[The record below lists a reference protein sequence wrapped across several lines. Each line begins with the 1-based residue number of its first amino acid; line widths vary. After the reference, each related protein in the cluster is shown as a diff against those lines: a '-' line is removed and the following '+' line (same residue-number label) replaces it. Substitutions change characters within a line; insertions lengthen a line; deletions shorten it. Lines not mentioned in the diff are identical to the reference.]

1 MDYKIGRDNFALTI
15 FMPVDCKN
23 GCSFCT
29 SKKDYQINKPN
40 LTRVFDAISEIG
52 RYDIPFSDIVIT
64 GGEPFADITTLKFI
78 LGYTQLLI
86 NPNCNFYINTS
97 LPKDTVNK
105 AITLINNTDC
115 IKGVN
120 ISRHLKK
127 VFCDKVADIEDI
139 KRIKKPIHFNCVLF
153 EEPTDKELIEY
164 CDLYSPIGQPTF
176 RADYRTITHDNLHSC
191 NYPLF
196 RKLDDLFGFEV
207 STQCHVCHTD
217 HFENGCVLH
226 RGVEN
231 SHIEFKNY
239 VEVNDIII
247 KQNGEIR
254 YDWNSE
260 CIADSKVLSSLGLKS
275 SLTSCGSTC
284 NPDIVRPHVD
294 LNRSAMGGCGYS
306 GGCGGSSYYSYT
318 GCGGR
323 NFLLEPV
330 YYSGCGSR
338 SYSGGCG
345 GSYGGGGC

>member
-1 MDYKIGRDNFALTI
+1 MNYKIGRDNFALTI

-29 SKKDYQINKPN
+29 SKKDYQVNKPD
-40 LTRVFDAISEIG
+40 LDKVFDAITEIG

-64 GGEPFADITTLKFI
+64 GGEPFADIVALKII
-78 LGYTQLLI
+78 LGYAQLVI

-105 AITLINNTDC
+105 AIALINSTDC

-127 VFCDKVADIEDI
+127 VFCDKVADIEDT
-139 KRIKKPIHFNCVLF
+139 KKIKKPIHFNCVLF

-164 CDLYSPIGQPTF
+164 CELYSPIGQPTF

-196 RKLDDLFGFEV
+196 KRLDDLFGFES

-217 HFENGCVLH
+217 YFENGCVLH

-260 CIADSKVLSSLGLKS
+260 CVVDSKVLSSLGLKS
-275 SLTSCGSTC
+275 SLTSCSSTC

-294 LNRSAMGGCGYS
+294 LSRPAMGGCGYS
-306 GGCGGSSYYSYT
+306 GGCGGRTYNAGCGSRNNDYSYT
-318 GCGGR
+318 GCGGT
-323 NFLLEPV
+323 
-330 YYSGCGSR
+330 R
-338 SYSGGCG
+338 SYGMICGRAIYGSGGC
-345 GSYGGGGC
+345 

>member
-15 FMPVDCKN
+15 FVPVDCKN

-29 SKKDYQINKPN
+29 SKKDYQINKPDFGK
-40 LTRVFDAISEIG
+40 VFNAISTIAN
-52 RYDIPFSDIVIT
+52 YNIPFSDIVIT
-64 GGEPFADITTLKFI
+64 GGEPFADITALKII
-78 LGYTQLLI
+78 LGFTQLL
-86 NPNCNFYINTS
+86 NPDCNFYINTS
-97 LPKDTVNK
+97 LPKDTVDK
-105 AITLINNTDC
+105 AIKLINNTDC

-196 RKLDDLFGFEV
+196 RRLDNLFGFES

-217 HFENGCVLH
+217 YFENGCVLH

-231 SHIEFKNY
+231 SHIEFKNH

-247 KQNGEIR
+247 KQDGEIR

-260 CIADSKVLSSLGLKS
+260 CIADSKVLSSLGLKT

-294 LNRSAMGGCGYS
+294 LSRPAMGGCGYS
-306 GGCGGSSYYSYT
+306 G

-330 YYSGCGSR
+330 YYSSCGSR

>member
-29 SKKDYQINKPN
+29 SKKDYQINKPDFGK
-40 LTRVFDAISEIG
+40 VFNAISTIAN
-52 RYDIPFSDIVIT
+52 YNIPFSDIVIT
-64 GGEPFADITTLKFI
+64 GGEPFADITALKII
-78 LGYTQLLI
+78 LEFTRLL
-86 NPNCNFYINTS
+86 NPDCNFYINTS
-97 LPKDTVNK
+97 LPKNTVDK
-105 AITLINNTDC
+105 AIKLINNTDY

-139 KRIKKPIHFNCVLF
+139 KKIKKPIHFNCVLF
-153 EEPTDKELIEY
+153 EEPTDKELVEY
-164 CDLYSPIGQPTF
+164 CELYSPIGQPTF

-196 RKLDDLFGFEV
+196 RRLDDLFGFE
-207 STQCHVCHTD
+207 SSIQCHVCHTD
-217 HFENGCVLH
+217 YFENGCVLH

-231 SHIEFKNY
+231 SHIDFKNH

-247 KQNGEIR
+247 KQDGEIR
-254 YDWNSE
+254 YDWNPE
-260 CIADSKVLSSLGLKS
+260 CVADSEVLSSVGAKS
-275 SLTSCGSTC
+275 SSTSFDRTC
-284 NPDIVRPHVD
+284 NPDLVRPYVD
-294 LNRSAMGGCGYS
+294 LSCPVMGGCG
-306 GGCGGSSYYSYT
+306 YT

-323 NFLLEPV
+323 AYRTGCGGRIND
-330 YYSGCGSR
+330 YSYSGGCGMT
-338 SYSGGCG
+338 YSGGCG

>member
-29 SKKDYQINKPN
+29 SKKDYQVNKPDFGK
-40 LTRVFDAISEIG
+40 VFNAISTIAH
-52 RYDIPFSDIVIT
+52 YNIPFSDIVIT
-64 GGEPFADITTLKFI
+64 GGEPFADITALKII
-78 LGYTQLLI
+78 LEFTRLL
-86 NPNCNFYINTS
+86 NPDCDFYINTS
-97 LPKDTVNK
+97 LPKDTVDK
-105 AITLINNTDC
+105 AIKLINNTDC

-139 KRIKKPIHFNCVLF
+139 KKIKKPIHFNCVLF

-164 CDLYSPIGQPTF
+164 CELYSPIGQPTF

-196 RKLDDLFGFEV
+196 RRLDDLFGFES

-231 SHIEFKNY
+231 SHIEFKNH

-247 KQNGEIR
+247 KQDGEIR
-254 YDWNSE
+254 YDWNPE
-260 CIADSKVLSSLGLKS
+260 CVADSEVLSSLGVKS
-275 SLTSCGSTC
+275 SLTSFGGTC
-284 NPDIVRPHVD
+284 NPDLVRPYVD
-294 LNRSAMGGCGYS
+294 LSRPAMGGCGYS
-306 GGCGGSSYYSYT
+306 GCGGRAYRT

-323 NFLLEPV
+323 SD
-330 YYSGCGSR
+330 YSYSGCGGTR
-338 SYSGGCG
+338 NYGMICGRAIYGSGGC
-345 GSYGGGGC
+345 